1 MVLNAEQSS
10 ADSGSDSESGS
21 GVTVE
26 RIETFTVALPTL
38 RDFGVAG
45 GGVTVKGRPAVRV
58 LVKVTASDGSTGW
71 GEATPIPSWTYETTE
86 SIVST
91 LSHYL
96 APAATGLPLWDL
108 DGLVRVCDRTIRRGW
123 STGMP
128 LARAALDVAWHD
140 ALARSRGVGLG
151 ELWGRRRHDTVD
163 LCWIATG
170 SDPAALADS
179 VAEGQAHGYRHFKIK
194 TGLTPGE
201 PESREAARVAAVR
214 EAAPEARLVVDAN
227 QAGTQDS
234 ALRLARLLGPLDIA
248 ALEQPLPAND
258 IEGLRRLRDLSPV
271 PIAVDE
277 SLRHPTDLAT
287 FVRRS
292 AIGIA
297 VAKVQRCA
305 GLTLALRQC
314 QLAEDC
320 GVALMGSGLT
330 ESDIGLA
337 ASLHLFAAY
346 DLVAPADLNGRQ
358 FLTSPYATG
367 PTIRVRGGTAEVP
380 TGPGLGIG
388 VDEGTVRELAC

>member
-1 MVLNAEQSS
+1 MVLTASPDTS
-10 ADSGSDSESGS
+10 AA
-21 GVTVE
+21 VTVE
-26 RIETFTVALPTL
+26 RVETFTVALPTL
-38 RDFGVAG
+38 RDFAVAG
-45 GGVTVKGRPAVRV
+45 GSVTTRGRPAIRV

-91 LSHYL
+91 LTHYL

-108 DGLVRVCDRTIRRGW
+108 DGLVRACDRVIRRGW

-128 LARAALDVAWHD
+128 LARAALDIAWHD
-140 ALARSRGVGLG
+140 ALARSRGVSLG
-151 ELWGRRRHDTVD
+151 ELWGRRRHDTVE

-170 SDPAALADS
+170 ADAGSLAES

-194 TGLTPGE
+194 TGLTPGQE
-201 PESREAARVAAVR
+201 EAGEVARVAAVR
-214 EAAPEARLVVDAN
+214 EAAPDARLIVDAN

-234 ALRLARLLGPLDIA
+234 ALLLARRLAPLDIA

-277 SLRHPTDLAT
+277 SLRHPTDLAS
-287 FVRRS
+287 FVRRG

-320 GVALMGSGLT
+320 GVSLMGSGLT

-337 ASLHLFAAY
+337 ASLHLFAAH
-346 DLVAPADLNGRQ
+346 DLIAPADLNGRQ
-358 FLTSPYATG
+358 FLQSPYATG
-367 PTIRVRGGTAEVP
+367 SVIQVRAGMAEVP
-380 TGPGLGIG
+380 SGPGLGIG
-388 VDEGTVRELAC
+388 IDEGIVRELAC

>member
-91 LSHYL
+91 LSRYL

-140 ALARSRGVGLG
+140 ALARSRDVGLG

-201 PESREAARVAAVR
+201 PESREYARVAAVR

>member
-1 MVLNAEQSS
+1 MVLTASPDTRP
-10 ADSGSDSESGS
+10 A
-21 GVTVE
+21 VTVE
-26 RIETFTVALPTL
+26 RVETFTVALPTL
-38 RDFGVAG
+38 RDFAVAG
-45 GGVTVKGRPAVRV
+45 GGVTTRGRPATRV

-91 LSHYL
+91 LTHYL

-108 DGLVRVCDRTIRRGW
+108 DGLVRACDRVIRRGW

-140 ALARSRGVGLG
+140 ALARSRGVSLG
-151 ELWGRRRHDTVD
+151 ELWGRRRHDTVE

-170 SDPAALADS
+170 VDAAALAES
-179 VAEGQAHGYRHFKIK
+179 VAEGHAHGYRHFKIK
-194 TGLTPGE
+194 TGLAPGQDE
-201 PESREAARVAAVR
+201 VEEVARVAAVR
-214 EAAPEARLVVDAN
+214 AAAPDARLIVDAN

-234 ALRLARLLGPLDIA
+234 ALRLARLLAPLDIA

-277 SLRHPTDLAT
+277 SLRHPTDLAS
-287 FVRRS
+287 FVRRG

-337 ASLHLFAAY
+337 ASLHLFAAH
-346 DLVAPADLNGRQ
+346 DLTAPADLNGRQ
-358 FLTSPYATG
+358 FLQSPYATG
-367 PTIRVRGGTAEVP
+367 SVIQVRAGVAEVP
-380 TGPGLGIG
+380 SGPGLGIG
-388 VDEGTVRELAC
+388 VDEGIVRELAR

>member
-1 MVLNAEQSS
+1 M
-10 ADSGSDSESGS
+10 
-21 GVTVE
+21 TVE
-26 RIETFTVALPTL
+26 RVETFTVALPTL
-38 RDFGVAG
+38 RDFTIAG
-45 GGVTVKGRPAVRV
+45 GRVTARGRPAVRV

-91 LSHYL
+91 LTQYL
-96 APAATGLPLWDL
+96 VPAVTGLPLWDL
-108 DGLVRVCDRTIRRGW
+108 DRLVRACDRTIRRGW

-140 ALARSRGVGLG
+140 ALARSRGVSLG
-151 ELWGRRRHDTVD
+151 RLWGRRRHESVE
-163 LCWIATG
+163 LCWIAMG
-170 SDPAALADS
+170 ADPGALAES
-179 VAEGQAHGYRHFKIK
+179 VAEGRAHGYRHFKIK
-194 TGLTPGE
+194 TALASGPDISAE
-201 PESREAARVAAVR
+201 VARVKAVR
-214 EAAPEARLVVDAN
+214 EAAPDARLIVDAN
-227 QAGTQDS
+227 QDGTQDS
-234 ALRLARLLGPLDIA
+234 ALRLARLLEPLDVA

-277 SLRHPTDLAT
+277 SLRHPSDLAA
-287 FVRRS
+287 FVRRG

-337 ASLHLFAAY
+337 ASLHLFAAH
-346 DLVAPADLNGRQ
+346 DLIAPADLNGRQ
-358 FLTSPYATG
+358 FLSSPYATG
-367 PTIRVRGGTAEVP
+367 SVIQVRAGVAEVP
-380 TGPGLGIG
+380 SGPGLGIG
-388 VDEGTVRELAC
+388 IDEGIVRELAR

>member
-1 MVLNAEQSS
+1 MVLNAEQPLAASRS
-10 ADSGSDSESGS
+10 A
-21 GVTVE
+21 VIVE

-38 RDFGVAG
+38 RDFAVAG
-45 GGVTVKGRPAVRV
+45 GGVTVKGQPAVRV
-58 LVKVTASDGSTGW
+58 LVKVTASNGSTGW

-91 LSHYL
+91 LTHYL

-140 ALARSRGVGLG
+140 ALARSRGVSLG

-201 PESREAARVAAVR
+201 PETREVTRVAAVR
-214 EAAPEARLVVDAN
+214 EAAPDARVVVDAN

-234 ALRLARLLGPLDIA
+234 ALRLARLLAPLDVA

-277 SLRHPTDLAT
+277 SLRHPSDLAT
-287 FVRRS
+287 FVRRG

-305 GLTLALRQC
+305 GLTLSLRQC

-367 PTIRVRGGTAEVP
+367 PTIRVRAGTAEVP

-388 VDEGTVRELAC
+388 IDEGTVRELAC

>member
-1 MVLNAEQSS
+1 MVLNPEQPPTASRS
-10 ADSGSDSESGS
+10 A
-21 GVTVE
+21 VVVE

-38 RDFGVAG
+38 RDFAVAG
-45 GGVTVKGRPAVRV
+45 GGVTVKGQPAVRV

-91 LSHYL
+91 LTHYL
-96 APAATGLPLWDL
+96 APASTGLPLWDL
-108 DGLVRVCDRTIRRGW
+108 DGLVQVCDRTIRRGW

-140 ALARSRGVGLG
+140 ALARSRGVSLG

-170 SDPAALADS
+170 SDPASLADS

-201 PESREAARVAAVR
+201 PETEEVARVAAVR
-214 EAAPEARLVVDAN
+214 EAAPDARLVVDAN

-234 ALRLARLLGPLDIA
+234 ALRLARLLAPLDIV

-277 SLRHPTDLAT
+277 SLRHPSDLAT
-287 FVRRS
+287 FVRRG
-292 AIGIA
+292 AVGIA

-305 GLTLALRQC
+305 GLTLSLRQC

-358 FLTSPYATG
+358 FLTSPFATG
-367 PTIRVRGGTAEVP
+367 PTIRVRAGTAEVP

-388 VDEGTVRELAC
+388 IDEGTVRELAC

>member
-1 MVLNAEQSS
+1 MVLTASPDTRP
-10 ADSGSDSESGS
+10 A
-21 GVTVE
+21 VTVE
-26 RIETFTVALPTL
+26 RVETFTVALPTL
-38 RDFGVAG
+38 RDFAVAG
-45 GGVTVKGRPAVRV
+45 GGVTARGRPAIRV

-91 LSHYL
+91 LTHYL

-108 DGLVRVCDRTIRRGW
+108 DGLVRACDRTIRRGW

-140 ALARSRGVGLG
+140 ALARSRGVSLG

-170 SDPAALADS
+170 DDAGALAES

-194 TGLTPGE
+194 TGLVPGQDE
-201 PESREAARVAAVR
+201 TGEVARVAAVR
-214 EAAPEARLVVDAN
+214 EAAPDARLVVDAN

-234 ALRLARLLGPLDIA
+234 ALRLARLLAPLDIA

-277 SLRHPTDLAT
+277 SLRHPTDLAS
-287 FVRRS
+287 FVRRG

-346 DLVAPADLNGRQ
+346 DLIAPADLNGRQ
-358 FLTSPYATG
+358 FLQSPYATG
-367 PTIRVRGGTAEVP
+367 SVIQVRAGVAEVP
-380 TGPGLGIG
+380 SGPGLGIG
-388 VDEGTVRELAC
+388 IDEGIVRELAC

>member
-10 ADSGSDSESGS
+10 ADSGS

>member
-1 MVLNAEQSS
+1 MVLTTPE
-10 ADSGSDSESGS
+10 ADFRAA
-21 GVTVE
+21 VTVE
-26 RIETFTVALPTL
+26 RVETFTVALPTL
-38 RDFGVAG
+38 RDFAVAG
-45 GGVTVKGRPAVRV
+45 GGVTTRGRPAVRV

-86 SIVST
+86 SVVST
-91 LSHYL
+91 LTYYL

-108 DGLVRVCDRTIRRGW
+108 DGLVLACDRAIRRGW

-140 ALARSRGVGLG
+140 ALARSRGVSLG
-151 ELWGRRRHDTVD
+151 ELWGRRRHDTVE
-163 LCWIATG
+163 LCWIVTG
-170 SDPAALADS
+170 LDEAAVRDS
-179 VAEGQAHGYRHFKIK
+179 VAEGQADGYRHFKVK
-194 TGLTPGE
+194 TGLTPGQD
-201 PESREAARVAAVR
+201 EAAEVARVAAVR
-214 EAAPEARLVVDAN
+214 EAAPDARLIVDAN

-234 ALRLARLLGPLDIA
+234 ALRLARSLAPLDIA

-258 IEGLRRLRDLSPV
+258 IDGLRRLRDLSPV

-277 SLRHPTDLAT
+277 SLRHPTDLAS
-287 FVRRS
+287 FVRMG

-337 ASLHLFAAY
+337 ASLHLFAAH
-346 DLVAPADLNGRQ
+346 DLIAPADLNGRQ
-358 FLTSPYATG
+358 FLISPYATG
-367 PTIRVRGGTAEVP
+367 PVIQVRAGVAEVP
-380 TGPGLGIG
+380 SGPGLGIG
-388 VDEGTVRELAC
+388 IDEGIVRELDLS